1 MAKTT
6 TTSTQFSL
14 NWKDGLKG
22 LIVAIITPVF
32 TILIDSINQG
42 HLNFNW
48 KAIGVTALAAGLA
61 YILKN
66 FLSPG
71 QVVIHNE
78 DIAKAVKEGEAEVK
92 VIGK

>member
-6 TTSTQFSL
+6 TTSTQFTL
-14 NWKDGLKG
+14 NWRDALKG
-22 LIVAIITPVF
+22 LIVAVITPVF

-48 KAIGVTALAAGLA
+48 KAIGVTALGAALA
-61 YILKN
+61 YLLKN

-71 QVVIHNE
+71 QIVIHNE
-78 DIAKAVKEGEAEVK
+78 EAAKAVKAGEAEVNIK
-92 VIGK
+92 SV